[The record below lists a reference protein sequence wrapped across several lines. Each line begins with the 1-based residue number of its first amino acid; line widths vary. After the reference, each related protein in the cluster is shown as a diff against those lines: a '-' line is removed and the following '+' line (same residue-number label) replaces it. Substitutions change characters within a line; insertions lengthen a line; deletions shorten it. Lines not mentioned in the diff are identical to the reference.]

1 MKLTRRNAIGAVL
14 SAGSLFGTRAFAQQY
29 PSGPVKILCGFT
41 AGGSTDISARF
52 AAKWLSDEFK
62 QTFVVDNKVGANG
75 LLAIQTLKQG
85 KADGYT
91 LMMATGGLMTI
102 TPAVKKDPGYHPL
115 EDFTPIGIVGIYP
128 YALVTRPSFPATDTA
143 GLIDYARKNPGKVS
157 YGSAGLGS
165 TNHLAGEWFSKLT
178 GTTMTHV
185 PYKGDAPAVADLLAD
200 RLDIQFMTP
209 SNIMPHVKAGKVKLL
224 GSTGTAVSPII
235 EGETRLVS
243 ATVPG
248 FEISSW
254 LGLVGPAG
262 MPKEAV
268 DQINR
273 ILNTTMQRPEIKT
286 QMLAA
291 GLVPVFGSPDEFRR
305 RAAAELKRWEGV
317 AKASNIQIE

>member
-1 MKLTRRNAIGAVL
+1 MKFTRRDAIGAML
-14 SAGSLFGTRAFAQQY
+14 SAGSLLGTRAFAQQY
-29 PSGPVKILCGFT
+29 PKEAVRILCGFT

-52 AAKWLSDEFK
+52 AGKWLSDELK
-62 QTFVVDNKVGANG
+62 QPFVVENRVGANG
-75 LLAIQTLKQG
+75 LVAIQMLKQA

-102 TPAVKKDPGYHPL
+102 TPAVKKDPGYNPL

-128 YALVTRPSFPATDTA
+128 YALVSRPHFPANDTA
-143 GLIDYARKNPGKVS
+143 GLIEYAKKNPGKVS

-165 TNHLAGEWFSKLT
+165 TNHLAGEWFSKLA
-178 GTTMTHV
+178 GITMNHV
-185 PYKGDAPAVADLLAD
+185 PYKGDTPAVTDLVAD

-209 SNIMPHVKAGKVKLL
+209 SNIMPHVKTGKVKLL

-262 MPKEAV
+262 MPKEIV
-268 DQINR
+268 ERINR
-273 ILNTTMQRPEIKT
+273 ILNATMQRPEIKA
-286 QMLAA
+286 QMLSA
-291 GLVPVFGSPDEFRR
+291 GLVPVFGTPDEFRR

-317 AKASNIQIE
+317 AKTSNIQLD